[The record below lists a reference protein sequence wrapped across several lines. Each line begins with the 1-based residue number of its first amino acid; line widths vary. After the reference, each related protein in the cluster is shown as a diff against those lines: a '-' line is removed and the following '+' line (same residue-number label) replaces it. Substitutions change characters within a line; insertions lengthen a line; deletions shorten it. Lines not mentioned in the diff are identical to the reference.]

1 MSGMYAHAPPSMS
14 ATPVWDVRRLP
25 SSQGPPPLGIGVQHQ
40 PQAASGN
47 LGEELAN
54 KVAEVDVLRKRLQQF
69 ERENSKMKTELAVA
83 KDQGGQQEKN
93 RQMQGEVDRL
103 HNELRWKTQDLMS
116 SEAERK
122 RLHSACQS
130 AKAELLSVKSSRV
143 SSPGPPPL
151 PAPAQQILSAPAPQ
165 TSPAAPAMQPL
176 PAAAA
181 PMMPAAA
188 GAAASA
194 VPAGLPAAVPTASAS
209 ASTVGATFTLFSS
222 TVSPTM
228 TQAKSG
234 ASAAGTQSSNGSL
247 ATCRVPVAESQQ
259 WRQDVLVRELACW
272 EAAWNVTACSSQE
285 ASEGEAS
292 CSWFTLREAVSR
304 LSCDRSVQSAVA
316 GSRTS
321 GPAVPVNKATVA
333 TADVAAAIAIRMKRA
348 GDIRQ
353 WAVAR
358 GGARFIQVWVGLFPD
373 AVSELK
379 AMATRKLT
387 RHQVAELGSSASG
400 MELFTALIQA
410 LHAVVIDEGSAE
422 EADACQWVDDP
433 RERHACAEQLLKLL
447 LEVVSKLRPND
458 LHIFASIL
466 ERPSLSALLAEPP
479 HGGSLHL
486 PCMRLLQALVASAE
500 LFARV
505 HQTDSDKNPLL
516 AAANLLIIPAIDP
529 DGCKGP
535 DSMELQRCRVAA
547 LELFSCCLAS
557 APRRDIVLQLR
568 GAPTINKE
576 HVDTVLQRVVFLCHH
591 ELLCLGLHGSD
602 GGPWHDPT
610 MRECA
615 RIRWRAVEHAL
626 MIMSSFVWHAAPW
639 TPDAQAAEHKKACS
653 DACTALGRMRPL
665 LASIVDMVVRR
676 AQDSMMYTRLLSSA
690 SALRVLLAG
699 IDGECNGCCENG
711 VSARSAGH
719 RKFSTVFH
727 MEVA

>member
-1 MSGMYAHAPPSMS
+1 MSGMYAHASSMA

-25 SSQGPPPLGIGVQHQ
+25 SSQGPPPLGN
-40 PQAASGN
+40 AASSN
-47 LGEELAN
+47 LSEELAN

-122 RLHSACQS
+122 RLHSACQ
-130 AKAELLSVKSSRV
+130 ATQAELLSVKSSRV
-143 SSPGPPPL
+143 TAPGPPPL
-151 PAPAQQILSAPAPQ
+151 PAPAHAQSLPPAPAPQ
-165 TSPAAPAMQPL
+165 TLPAAAAAMQPL
-176 PAAAA
+176 PAPAA
-181 PMMPAAA
+181 PMMPAVAT
-188 GAAASA
+188 STTPA
-194 VPAGLPAAVPTASAS
+194 VFQGPVSTASTS
-209 ASTVGATFTLFSS
+209 ATTAGATFTPFSS
-222 TVSPTM
+222 TAS
-228 TQAKSG
+228 QLRSG
-234 ASAAGTQSSNGSL
+234 ASVAGTQSSNSSL
-247 ATCRVPVAESQQ
+247 AGRVPVVETNQ
-259 WRQDVLVRELACW
+259 WRQDVLLRELACW
-272 EAAWNVTACSSQE
+272 EAAWNVTTSSLEEVSAEE
-285 ASEGEAS
+285 ALS
-292 CSWFTLREAVSR
+292 SWFALREALSR
-304 LSCDRSVQSAVA
+304 LSRERPVQSAIA
-316 GSRTS
+316 GSRPS
-321 GPAVPVNKATVA
+321 GAAAPVKNLTAA
-333 TADVAAAIAIRMKRA
+333 TADVAAEIAMRIRKA
-348 GDIRQ
+348 GDTRQ

-639 TPDAQAAEHKKACS
+639 TPDAQAPDHKRACS

-676 AQDSMMYTRLLSSA
+676 AQDSAGYARLLSSV

-699 IDGECNGCCENG
+699 IDGECHGCNESG
-711 VSARSAGH
+711 VASRSAGH
-719 RKFSTVFH
+719 VKLSTAVP
-727 MEVA
+727 MAVA

>member
-181 PMMPAAA
+181 PMMPAVAT
-188 GAAASA
+188 STTPA
-194 VPAGLPAAVPTASAS
+194 VFQGPVSTASTS
-209 ASTVGATFTLFSS
+209 ATTAGATFTPFSS
-222 TVSPTM
+222 TAS
-228 TQAKSG
+228 QLRSG
-234 ASAAGTQSSNGSL
+234 ASVAGTQSSNSSL
-247 ATCRVPVAESQQ
+247 AGRVPVVETNQ
-259 WRQDVLVRELACW
+259 WRQDVLLRELACW
-272 EAAWNVTACSSQE
+272 EAAWNVTTSSLEEVSAEE
-285 ASEGEAS
+285 ALS
-292 CSWFTLREAVSR
+292 SWFALREALSR
-304 LSCDRSVQSAVA
+304 LSRERPVQSAIA
-316 GSRTS
+316 GSRPS
-321 GPAVPVNKATVA
+321 GAAAPVKNLTAA
-333 TADVAAAIAIRMKRA
+333 TADVAAEIAMRIRKA
-348 GDIRQ
+348 GDTRQ

-373 AVSELK
+373 AVSDLK
-379 AMATRKLT
+379 VMAARKLT
-387 RHQVAELGSSASG
+387 QHQVAEVGSSASG
-400 MELFTALIQA
+400 MELFMALIQV
-410 LHAVVIDEGSAE
+410 LHAVVLDEGSAE
-422 EADACQWVDDP
+422 EAHASHQRADDP
-433 RERHACAEQLLKLL
+433 RERKACTEQLLKVL

-466 ERPSLSALLAEPP
+466 ERPSLTALLVEPP
-479 HGGSLHL
+479 HAGSLHL
-486 PCMRLLQALVASAE
+486 ACMRLLQAFVASAE
-500 LFARV
+500 LFARA
-505 HQTDSDKNPLL
+505 HQAASDKNPLL
-516 AAANLLIIPAIDP
+516 AAANLLVIPAIDP
-529 DGCKGP
+529 DSCRGP
-535 DSMELQRCRVAA
+535 DSAELQKCRVAA
-547 LELFSCCLAS
+547 LELFSCCLAT

-568 GAPTINKE
+568 GAPTINEE

-639 TPDAQAAEHKKACS
+639 TPDAQAPDHKRACS

-676 AQDSMMYTRLLSSA
+676 AQDSAGYARLLSSV

-699 IDGECNGCCENG
+699 IDGECHGCNESG
-711 VSARSAGH
+711 VASRSAGH
-719 RKFSTVFH
+719 VKLSTAVP
-727 MEVA
+727 MAVA